1 MTVSN
6 VGDAAKALEQYQV
19 KDKKPEEKS
28 NELGR
33 DAFLQLMVAQLENQ
47 NPLKPTDNQAF
58 VAQLAQFSTV
68 EGIGQ
73 LNTTAEDLS
82 TRFNSASALQASSL
96 VGQNV
101 IVDGNENGFLLQNGI
116 VSGYA
121 DVPSTATNVELQI
134 EDGEGQLLEKFS
146 LDNHESGSMSVR
158 WDGLNLMVDGK
169 VVEFDASK
177 LRRQEYAKD
186 QDGEFIK
193 DGDGNKIP
201 LPYPP
206 GEYRFKV
213 TATMDN
219 KTEQVGMQMSSRV
232 DSVTMGTGGK
242 VTLNLTGGQRATM
255 DEIKQVLSL

>member
-1 MTVSN
+1 MSVNN
-6 VGDAAKALEQYQV
+6 VGDANKALEQYQV
-19 KDKKPEEKS
+19 ANNKPKEKS
-28 NELGR
+28 NELGK
-33 DAFLQLMVAQLENQ
+33 DSFLKLMVAQLENQ

-73 LNTTAEDLS
+73 LNTTTEGLS
-82 TRFNSASALQASSL
+82 NRFNSASALQASSL

-101 IVDGNENGFLLQNGI
+101 IVEGSENGLLLQNGI

-121 DVPSTATNVELQI
+121 EVPGSATTVELQI
-134 EDGEGQLLEKFS
+134 EDGSGQLLEKFK
-146 LDNHESGSMSVR
+146 LDNRDAGPMSVR

-186 QDGEFIK
+186 KDGEFLK
-193 DGDGNKIP
+193 DKEGNKIL

-206 GEYRFKV
+206 GEYKFKM
-213 TATMDN
+213 TASIGS
-219 KTEQVGMQMSSRV
+219 KTEQVGLQMSSRV
-232 DSVTMGTGGK
+232 DSVTMGKGGNI
-242 VTLNLTGGQRATM
+242 TLNLTGGQSATM
-255 DEIKQVLSL
+255 DKIKQVLSS

>member
-6 VGDAAKALEQYQV
+6 VGDAAKALEQYQTT
-19 KDKKPEEKS
+19 DKKTGEKS

-33 DAFLQLMVAQLENQ
+33 DAFLKLMVAQLENQ

-73 LNTTAEDLS
+73 LNTTAEGLS
-82 TRFNSASALQASSL
+82 NRFNSASALQASSL

-146 LDNHESGSMSVR
+146 LDNHEAGAMSVR

-186 QDGEFIK
+186 KDGEFIK
-193 DGDGNKIP
+193 DSAGNKIL

-232 DSVTMGTGGK
+232 DSVTMGAGGK

-255 DEIKQVLSL
+255 DEIKQVLSS